1 MEAVKLS
8 LAIFLCLYST
18 DVAVEAPYK
27 PLLVPHAEIQC
38 LARAMEE
45 EAWTEGKQGMR
56 LVANVVIERAR
67 RAQKPLCDVLK
78 VPRQFSWYSPR
89 KPLVARFKASEA
101 HARELLVNLVLGK
114 HVDNLRATH
123 FVTADRYETI
133 AWQMPVLLR
142 YKNHVFMREGD

>member
-18 DVAVEAPYK
+18 DVAVKAPYK

-56 LVANVVIERAR
+56 LVANVVIERSKRSGKAI
-67 RAQKPLCDVLK
+67 CDVLRQPK
-78 VPRQFSWYSPR
+78 QFSFV
-89 KPLVARFKASEA
+89 KPSTQLVARFKASEA